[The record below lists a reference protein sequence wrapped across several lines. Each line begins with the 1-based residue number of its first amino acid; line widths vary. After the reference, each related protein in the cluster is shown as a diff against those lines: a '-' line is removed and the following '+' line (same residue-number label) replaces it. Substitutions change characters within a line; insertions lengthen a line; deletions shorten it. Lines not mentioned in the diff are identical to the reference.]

1 MNPNPTASAPTAP
14 FEDSPDF
21 VQSLSRGLDVLRA
34 FDRENPS
41 MSLSEVSERTG
52 LARAAARRSLL
63 TLQHLGY
70 VGQKGRQFFLTPR
83 VLELGFGYLSS
94 LNLPELA
101 MPWMEQLAHRVNEST
116 SLTVLDGTDIVYVAR
131 VPVRRVMTIA
141 LGVGARL
148 PAFAASMGRML
159 LSGLDDDALGLWLSK
174 ASLYQLT
181 SHTVTDPDRL
191 REEILRA
198 RGQGFCLVV
207 QELELGLCSLSVPIR
222 DRQGKVVAAL
232 NVGMQFHEGI
242 REHALTQVLPAL
254 KETQAAIEGATS
266 HHWASL
272 GA

>member
-1 MNPNPTASAPTAP
+1 MNPNLP
-14 FEDSPDF
+14 FEESPDF
-21 VQSLSRGLDVLRA
+21 VQSLARGLDVLRA

-63 TLQHLGY
+63 TLGHLGY
-70 VGQKGRQFFLTPR
+70 VGQKGRQFFLTAR

-116 SLTVLDGTDIVYVAR
+116 SLSVLDGQDIVYVAR

-148 PAFAASMGRML
+148 PAFAASMGRVL
-159 LSGLDDDALGLWLSK
+159 LAGLDPEALDAWFAK
-174 ASLYQLT
+174 ATFYPLT
-181 SHTVTDPDRL
+181 SHTITDPRRL
-191 REEILRA
+191 REEILRT
-198 RGQGFCLVV
+198 RDQGYGLVV

-242 REHALTQVLPAL
+242 KAHALKDVLPAL
-254 KETQAAIEGATS
+254 RETQAAIEGATA

>member
-1 MNPNPTASAPTAP
+1 M
-14 FEDSPDF
+14 
-21 VQSLSRGLDVLRA
+21 QSLARGLDVLRA

-63 TLQHLGY
+63 TLGHLGY
-70 VGQKGRQFFLTPR
+70 VGQKGRQFFLTAR

-116 SLTVLDGTDIVYVAR
+116 SLTVLDGSDIVYVAR

-148 PAFAASMGRML
+148 PAFAASMGRVL
-159 LSGLDDDALGLWLSK
+159 LSGLEDEALDAWLTK
-174 ASLYQLT
+174 ATLYPLT
-181 SHTVTDPDRL
+181 SHTLTDPQRL
-191 REEILRA
+191 RQEVLKVRT
-198 RGQGFCLVV
+198 QGYGLVM

-222 DRQGKVVAAL
+222 DRAGKVVAAL

-242 REHALTQVLPAL
+242 KQHALKEVLPAL
-254 KETQAAIEGATS
+254 LETQAAIEGATA